1 MAMDKFLLDILVC
14 PEDKT
19 AVKLADDATISKL
32 NELITQGKL
41 LNRAKN
47 PVKDKIDGGLVR
59 ADRKIL
65 YPIRQDIPIMLIEE
79 GIELA

>member
-1 MAMDKFLLDILVC
+1 MAIDKFLLDILVC